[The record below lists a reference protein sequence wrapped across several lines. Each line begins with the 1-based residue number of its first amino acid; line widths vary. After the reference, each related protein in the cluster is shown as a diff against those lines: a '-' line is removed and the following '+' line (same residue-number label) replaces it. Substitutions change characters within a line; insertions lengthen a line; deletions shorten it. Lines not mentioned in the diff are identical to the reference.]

1 MKATA
6 LGIIAIMTAVAGAAP
21 MARAGAAAQDGPAAI
36 SGVWKLNAAASV
48 NPNGPPPAKPA
59 QPPRSGGGGGGGGSS
74 VDVTGGATQPIQG
87 GIGKE
92 EEARLNAAKG
102 FFFKAPEMMA
112 IQATK
117 EEFKLLLDPATK
129 SGFAH
134 KTDNK
139 KAKVPTPAGPMD
151 FKVKWDGQKLARE
164 AEFESLKVIETYTV
178 SPDGKQLIVTVK
190 ADSSMVRN
198 VQNGE
203 IKRVY
208 DKQQQ

>member
-1 MKATA
+1 MKATG
-6 LGIIAIMTAVAGAAP
+6 LGIIAIMTLAVGAAP
-21 MARAGAAAQDGPAAI
+21 VARASSAAQDAPAAL

-59 QPPRSGGGGGGGGSS
+59 QAPRGGGGGGGGG
-74 VDVTGGATQPIQG
+74 VDVTGGATQQIQG

-92 EEARLNAAKG
+92 EEARLNAAKA
-102 FFFKAPEMMA
+102 FFFKAPEMMG

-117 EEFKLLLDPATK
+117 EEIKVIIDPATK
-129 SGFAH
+129 LGFAH

-139 KAKVPTPAGPMD
+139 KSKVATPAGPMD
-151 FKVKWDGQKLARE
+151 FKAKWDGQKLARE
-164 AEFESLKVIETYTV
+164 AEFESLKVVETYTV
-178 SPDGKQLIVTVK
+178 SPDGKQLTVTVK

-208 DKQQQ
+208 DKQAQ

>member
-1 MKATA
+1 MKATGF
-6 LGIIAIMTAVAGAAP
+6 GIIAIMTVAVSAAP
-21 MARAGAAAQDGPAAI
+21 LARAGTAAQDGPAAI

-48 NPNGPPPAKPA
+48 NPNGPPPVKPA
-59 QPPRSGGGGGGGGSS
+59 QPPRSGGGGGGGGA
-74 VDVTGGATQPIQG
+74 VDVTGGATQQIQG

-92 EEARLNAAKG
+92 EEARLNAAKA
-102 FFFKAPEMMA
+102 FFFKAPEVIG

-117 EEFKLLLDPATK
+117 DEFKLLDPATK
-129 SGFAH
+129 LGFGH

-151 FKVKWDGQKLARE
+151 FKAKWDGQKLARE

>member
-1 MKATA
+1 MS
-6 LGIIAIMTAVAGAAP
+6 AVATAAP

-48 NPNGPPPAKPA
+48 NPNGPPAVKPA
-59 QPPRSGGGGGGGGSS
+59 QAPRGGGGGGGGS
-74 VDVTGGATQPIQG
+74 VDVTGGATQQIQG

-92 EEARLNAAKG
+92 EEARLNAAKA
-102 FFFKAPEMMA
+102 FFFKAPEMMG

-117 EEFKLLLDPATK
+117 DEFKLLLDPATK
-129 SGFAH
+129 LGFAH

-139 KAKVPTPAGPMD
+139 KAKVATPAGPMD
-151 FKVKWDGQKLARE
+151 FKVKWDGQKLVRE
-164 AEFESLKVIETYTV
+164 AEMESLKVIETYTV

-190 ADSSMVRN
+190 ADSTMVRN

-208 DKQQQ
+208 EKQPQ

>member
-6 LGIIAIMTAVAGAAP
+6 LGIIAIMSAVATAAP

-48 NPNGPPPAKPA
+48 NPNGPPAVKPA
-59 QPPRSGGGGGGGGSS
+59 QAPRGGGGGGGGS
-74 VDVTGGATQPIQG
+74 VDVTGGATQQIQG

-92 EEARLNAAKG
+92 EEARLNAAKA
-102 FFFKAPEMMA
+102 FFFKAPEMMG

-117 EEFKLLLDPATK
+117 DEFKLLLDPATK
-129 SGFAH
+129 LGFAH

-139 KAKVPTPAGPMD
+139 KAKVATPAGPMD
-151 FKVKWDGQKLARE
+151 FKVKWDGQKLVRE
-164 AEFESLKVIETYTV
+164 AEMESLKVIETYTV

-190 ADSSMVRN
+190 ADSTMVRN

-208 DKQQQ
+208 EKQPQ